1 VPNVNF
7 AVLSF
12 AVCKGD
18 YPVNQGIKS
27 FWCHWSPSFGNE
39 HERGLLLMA
48 KVIRTVKERPG
59 EILGMRDMK
68 VAGRICS
75 LTSWTTTFKYSAYFP
90 RGISPS
96 LGLRT

>member
-1 VPNVNF
+1 MEKDYLSRYCFVAGVILAAGNKVPNVNF

-68 VAGRICS
+68 AAGRD
-75 LTSWTTTFKYSAYFP
+75 L
-90 RGISPS
+90 
-96 LGLRT
+96 